1 MIPRKTARRSFLGG
15 SLVLLAGL
23 VLGSSWVL
31 AQEESP
37 AAPSDGAWTLFLVRH
52 AEKAKDDPRDPG
64 LTAAGRER
72 AVELA
77 RMLGEAQVSHLF
89 TTDYRRTRSTVG
101 PLAAARGLEVEVYDP
116 RQPEDLLSSLREL
129 PPGAVAV
136 VAGHSNT
143 TPKLY
148 LDLTGENGRDLE
160 QHPRYGGMIPDDDYD
175 RLYCV
180 TLERR
185 AEEVRLAASFELRY
199 GAD

>member
-1 MIPRKTARRSFLGG
+1 MTPRNAARRIFLGG

-23 VLGSSWVL
+23 ALGSSWGL

-37 AAPSDGAWTLFLVRH
+37 AVPSDGAWTLFLVRH

-64 LTAAGRER
+64 LTTAGRER
-72 AVELA
+72 AAELA

-89 TTDYRRTRSTVG
+89 TTDYRRTRATVA
-101 PLAAARGLEVEVYDP
+101 PLAEARDLEVEVYDP
-116 RQPEDLLSSLREL
+116 RQPEDLLSSLRGL

-143 TPKLY
+143 TPRLF
-148 LDLTGENGRDLE
+148 LDLTGEEARDLE

-180 TLERR
+180 TLERS
-185 AEEVRLAASFELRY
+185 AAEVRAAVSFELRY